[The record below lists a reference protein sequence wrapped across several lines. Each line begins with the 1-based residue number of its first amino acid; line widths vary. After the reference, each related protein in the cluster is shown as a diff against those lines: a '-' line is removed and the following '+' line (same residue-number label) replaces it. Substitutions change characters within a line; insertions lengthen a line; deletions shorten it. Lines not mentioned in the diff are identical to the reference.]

1 MLNITNMATNSLF
14 ILQAA
19 LQRVVAHDVRIDYV
33 PAGSI
38 RDRMIVFQDYFDMDD
53 CFQLLCSHSMFVGGD
68 IRDCR
73 NWVLDPCITEKYWFF
88 SHHLYDHHFDDCH
101 MPEEFADVLK
111 EWSIQQQ
118 QQQQQQPSTTH
129 ETATSHHRSSST
141 PRNTIR
147 ASFDHRPASS

>member
-1 MLNITNMATNSLF
+1 IKGTISEPPTLKRPEDLSHMPTTQAHH
-14 ILQAA
+14 ILRLQLQIGSVIGEKIQYALTPTA

-73 NWVLDPCITEKYWFF
+73 NWVLEPCITEKYWFF
-88 SHHLYDHHFDDCH
+88 SHHLYD
-101 MPEEFADVLK
+101 
-111 EWSIQQQ
+111 
-118 QQQQQQPSTTH
+118 
-129 ETATSHHRSSST
+129 
-141 PRNTIR
+141 
-147 ASFDHRPASS
+147 